1 MKNKIKP
8 HFMGWYE
15 NDFQAELG
23 VRRMKPIER
32 HFYRALLIQSFF
44 CAERPYL
51 PNDDDQL
58 WVLADADS
66 KEHWKEHRDVVMGMF
81 KKYGATRWGHP
92 RVLRDWKATE
102 DKYTGKRKLQDTLGQ
117 TEGGVTGGKQTR
129 PDQTTLTP
137 DENNSNPKQN
147 RPKASGSGDQ
157 GRADALPCPAQVRKG
172 GQEGVSSVSD
182 KAPFSTETGSENHM
196 SASVRLVSSFW
207 KTVAE
212 RKNDNGRWCGDEAS
226 NDVSAMRAAV
236 QGYGEE
242 KVMLA
247 LQHFSR
253 SDYWGQSEAGKV
265 SGVSGF
271 CKAIPALLKQ
281 ANNYVAKVRET
292 NAAAKKQNK
301 FGASFEDGER
311 IPNVEEL

>member
-1 MKNKIKP
+1 MEGVVKSKIKP

-117 TEGGVTGGKQTR
+117 PELGLTGGKQNRTEQSR
-129 PDQTTLTP
+129 PSLQQVKAAAPRIRTDRNRGRTIRVRLPPSEGRVIWAEADRKKALLARQGQT
-137 DENNSNPKQN
+137 NPKP
-147 RPKASGSGDQ
+147 PKSWLGSFGMPSQRRRTTTASGAALRTRRKMAVSLDGRRLCAKHDYTDYKAKWEAAIRRSG
-157 GRADALPCPAQVRKG
+157 
-172 GQEGVSSVSD
+172 S
-182 KAPFSTETGSENHM
+182 
-196 SASVRLVSSFW
+196 
-207 KTVAE
+207 
-212 RKNDNGRWCGDEAS
+212 
-226 NDVSAMRAAV
+226 
-236 QGYGEE
+236 
-242 KVMLA
+242 
-247 LQHFSR
+247 
-253 SDYWGQSEAGKV
+253 
-265 SGVSGF
+265 
-271 CKAIPALLKQ
+271 
-281 ANNYVAKVRET
+281 
-292 NAAAKKQNK
+292 
-301 FGASFEDGER
+301 
-311 IPNVEEL
+311 VEEL